1 VLRRVLVAVL
11 AVVAVLAPAG
21 LAEAQTTTEVPVS
34 GTFTATGVISD
45 CGRGPGIL
53 RFVFDGTGDLA
64 PFGPT
69 ESRFDVCT
77 DSSGGVDPTP
87 IVSGSTF
94 TITAAGGTLTGDVTG
109 TGSSFSPTPQG
120 FPFHNILTVT
130 GGTGVF
136 AGATGTLFID
146 GFVVVVSGTPPLRS
160 TGTVSGTLVLRSLT
174 PHSKAECKQGG
185 WRDLVDEGGQ
195 SFRNQGQCVSYVVSK
210 RK

>member
-1 VLRRVLVAVL
+1 VRRRALVVVL

-21 LAEAQTTTEVPVS
+21 LAGAQTTTEVPVS
-34 GTFTATGVISD
+34 GTITATGDISD

-69 ESRFDVCT
+69 TSRFDVCT

-136 AGATGTLFID
+136 AGATGTLFND
-146 GFVVVVSGTPPLRS
+146 GFVNIASTGPLLRS
-160 TGTVSGTLVLRSLT
+160 TGTVSGTLILQSLT
-174 PHSKAECKQGG
+174 PHSKAECKKGG
-185 WRDLVDEGGQ
+185 WRNLVNDQGQ
-195 SFRNQGQCVSYVVSK
+195 PFRNQGQCVSYVVSK